1 MCTQIGPVQLC
12 PHGTA
17 HNISAEGC
25 AGADVPDSHIVGWM
39 TVSNLSLRLGLVTS
53 AMLSEW
59 GFDTTSRLVQSL

>member
-1 MCTQIGPVQLC
+1 MDQCSCVHTAQRTTFPLRGVQ
-12 PHGTA
+12 
-17 HNISAEGC
+17 
-25 AGADVPDSHIVGWM
+25 GADVPDSHIVGWM